1 MRDDDAAD
9 VRANN
14 PEELL
19 DRVDEDDR
27 VIGTVRK
34 GDTDGDPSLIH
45 REIAVLLHRRGEL
58 LWQLRSAAKRVMPL
72 TWDIACAGHVGA
84 GDTPEA
90 AAHRELREELGVSLE
105 LVWLERR
112 LVRRPNET
120 YVAHV
125 YAAAAPGEF
134 APLLNAD
141 EVTAVEWW
149 GQDAYRRARAEAR
162 LLSPVACELSE
173 AFWAGRWGVR

>member
-1 MRDDDAAD
+1 MPDDAAAD
-9 VRANN
+9 IRANN
-14 PEELL
+14 PDEIL
-19 DRVDEDDR
+19 DRVDKRDR

-34 GDTDGDPSLIH
+34 GDTDGDPTLIH
-45 REIAVLLHRRGEL
+45 REIAVLVHRRGEL

-84 GDTPEA
+84 GDSPEA

-105 LVWLERR
+105 LIWLERR

-125 YAAAAPGEF
+125 YAAAAPDEF
-134 APLLNAD
+134 APLLDPD
-141 EVTAVEWW
+141 EVAAVEWW
-149 GQDAYRRARAEAR
+149 GEDASRRACADAR
-162 LLSPVACELSE
+162 PLSPVACELSQ
-173 AFWAGRWGVR
+173 AFWGGRWGQ